1 MDKETILT
9 RLKELKPQ
17 YEKEGFIIKGIFG
30 SYARDEA
37 DESSDID
44 ILYDLN
50 PKFTELHM
58 GFYAIGRL
66 EAIKN
71 ELKILFHREI
81 DLATIDN
88 PSRVFQKYAKEEAV
102 YV

>member
-1 MDKETILT
+1 MTKETILAKL
-9 RLKELKPQ
+9 RELQPR

-30 SYARDEA
+30 SFARDEA
-37 DESSDID
+37 DENSDID

-50 PKFTELHM
+50 PKFIELHM
-58 GFYAIGRL
+58 GFYAISRL
-66 EAIKN
+66 ETIKN

-88 PSRVFQKYAKEEAV
+88 PSRVFQKYTKEEAI